1 MHNPFDDQVFVLC
14 ATYNSADGDGNMYIA
29 ENQGGEPWPPGDN
42 FVTKLGG
49 AKLFETHSDA
59 WYHKEHV
66 CQSNGWQVAPFS
78 RKRVFEARLAGE

>member
-14 ATYNSADGDGNMYIA
+14 ATYNSADGDGNMYIT
-29 ENQGGEPWPPGDN
+29 EGGPEGVDN
-42 FVTKLGG
+42 FGTRLGE
-49 AKLFETHSDA
+49 AMLFDTHNDA

-66 CQSNGWQVAPFS
+66 CQSSGWQVAPFS